1 MGTFIIIIALI
12 IVLSWLSK
20 KLIKLGNFL
29 EKVGNYFDDR
39 SAADFKTSV
48 LKKKR
53 KTQEKIQVMS
63 GEVPDDEYT
72 DNVRKQIDK
81 LTGGYNE

>member
-63 GEVPDDEYT
+63 EEVPDDEYT

>member
-20 KLIKLGNFL
+20 KLIKLGNFFD
-29 EKVGNYFDDR
+29 KVGNYFDDR

-53 KTQEKIQVMS
+53 KTQEKIQAMS
-63 GEVPDDEYT
+63 GEIPDEEYT
-72 DNVRKQIDK
+72 NNVRKQIDK